1 MTTYKELKG
10 TNIQAVSSDPSNPIN
25 GKVWYNTTDN
35 VTKGA
40 VVAATGSF
48 AAGGNMNT
56 ARDQTAGAGS
66 YDGALCFGGQ
76 PPEPLAIAELYNG
89 TSWTEVADLNTGRL
103 KAGGAGT
110 SSTSILAAAGYS
122 GSTYYGQTE
131 SWNGSSWTEVAD
143 LALGRSSVGMS
154 GADTTSALVF
164 GGGLPGTN
172 PTANTESWNGSTWT
186 EVNNLNAARRDI
198 GGVGTS
204 TAAICFGG
212 QPTTDKD
219 ETESWNGTNWTEVN
233 DLNTGRVDMADI
245 GTVYTSALCASGSP
259 GSGVTASNEQWNGT
273 NWTEV
278 GDLSTARKT
287 MGRAGTTS
295 LGVVPGGQNSSGNA
309 VATTEEWTGAGAVIT
324 KTFTDS

>member
-1 MTTYKELKG
+1 MTTYKVLKG

-25 GKVWYNTTDN
+25 GQVWYNTTDN

-48 AAGGNMNT
+48 AAGGNLNT
-56 ARDQTAGAGS
+56 AREQTAGAVS

-131 SWNGSSWTEVAD
+131 SWNGSSWTEV
-143 LALGRSSVGMS
+143 
-154 GADTTSALVF
+154 
-164 GGGLPGTN
+164 
-172 PTANTESWNGSTWT
+172 
-186 EVNNLNAARRDI
+186 NNLNAARRDI
-198 GGVGTS
+198 GGVGTA

-259 GSGVTASNEQWNGT
+259 GSGVTASN
-273 NWTEV
+273 
-278 GDLSTARKT
+278 
-287 MGRAGTTS
+287 
-295 LGVVPGGQNSSGNA
+295 
-309 VATTEEWTGAGAVIT
+309 
-324 KTFTDS
+324 